1 MSYLL
6 LWCSGAGE
14 VLADNISLLRSMEK
28 ISICDINPI
37 PVLQVLAQTA
47 KHFVSR
53 MAVSV
58 EDHPEL
64 VRCVSMDPAA
74 PHTPSAPQVTL
85 VQCVHAVLLY
95 HMSSRCGRCKD
106 HQCSV
111 WFRQS
116 RELYFCDCKL
126 CISPQMVGVSDLLGQ
141 CKSIRAFELYLNK
154 GRESINALNSCLEGV
169 CHSSSI
175 DSLSISCR
183 DAGQWCPALGLLWRG
198 AVGMSPV
205 ALSVR
210 NVFHD

>member
-14 VLADNISLLRSMEK
+14 VLANNLSLLRSMEK
-28 ISICDINPI
+28 ISIRDINPI

-47 KHFVSR
+47 KHSVSR

-58 EDHPEL
+58 KHRPEL
-64 VRCVSMDPAA
+64 VRCVSMGPAA
-74 PHTPSAPQVTL
+74 RHTPSAPQVTL

-95 HMSSRCGRCKD
+95 HMSSHCGRCEE
-106 HQCSV
+106 HHCSV
-111 WFRQS
+111 WFRHS
-116 RELYFCDCKL
+116 RELYSCDCKL
-126 CISPQMVGVSDLLGQ
+126 CFSPQMVGVSDLLGQ
-141 CKSIRAFELYLNK
+141 CKSIRAFELYLDK
-154 GRESINALNSCLEGV
+154 DRETLTALNSCLEGV

-175 DSLSISCR
+175 ESLSISCL

-198 AVGMSPV
+198 AVVMSPM

-210 NVFHD
+210 NVFHE

>member
-1 MSYLL
+1 MSYLV

-28 ISICDINPI
+28 ISIRDINPI

-47 KHFVSR
+47 KHSVSR
-53 MAVSV
+53 MAISV

-64 VRCVSMDPAA
+64 VRCVSMSPAA
-74 PHTPSAPQVTL
+74 RHTPSAPQVPL

-95 HMSSRCGRCKD
+95 HMSSHCGRCKD

-111 WFRQS
+111 WFRHS
-116 RELYFCDCKL
+116 RELYSCDCKL
-126 CISPQMVGVSDLLGQ
+126 YISPQMVGVSDLLSQ

-154 GRESINALNSCLEGV
+154 GRESLNALNSCLEGV

-175 DSLSISCR
+175 ESLSVSCL
-183 DAGQWCPALGLLWRG
+183 DAG
-198 AVGMSPV
+198 
-205 ALSVR
+205 
-210 NVFHD
+210 

>member
-14 VLADNISLLRSMEK
+14 VLADNISLLHSMEK

-47 KHFVSR
+47 KHSVSR

-64 VRCVSMDPAA
+64 VRCVSMGPAA
-74 PHTPSAPQVTL
+74 RPTPSAPQVPL

-95 HMSSRCGRCKD
+95 HMSSHCGRCKD

-111 WFRQS
+111 WFRHS
-116 RELYFCDCKL
+116 CELYSCDCKL
-126 CISPQMVGVSDLLGQ
+126 CFSPQMVGVSDLLGQ

-154 GRESINALNSCLEGV
+154 GRESLSALNSCLEGV

-183 DAGQWCPALGLLWRG
+183 DAGQWCPALGLLWHG
-198 AVGMSPV
+198 AVGMSPM
-205 ALSVR
+205 ALSVS
-210 NVFHD
+210 NVFHE